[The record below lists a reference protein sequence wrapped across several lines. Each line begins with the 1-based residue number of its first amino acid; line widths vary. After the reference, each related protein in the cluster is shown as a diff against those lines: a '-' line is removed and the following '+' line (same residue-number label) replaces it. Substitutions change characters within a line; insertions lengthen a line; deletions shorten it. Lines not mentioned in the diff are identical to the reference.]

1 MDATGPASTENDKK
15 CADVAV
21 GLTAPQGRT
30 AAAVLL
36 MCVACLVSRKK
47 TNKKKNSYC
56 GGKLKAGKLLSASEL
71 LRLE

>member
-1 MDATGPASTENDKK
+1 MDATGPTSTENDKK

-21 GLTAPQGRT
+21 GLTAPQRRT

-47 TNKKKNSYC
+47 KKTATV
-56 GGKLKAGKLLSASEL
+56 GGN
-71 LRLE
+71 